1 MRIYIVRH
9 GISRSNQKSTYSSPD
24 TPLAPEAADHLKPV
38 ADRLSRI
45 KFDKIYSSDL
55 PRAINTTKILG
66 YEEPIIEP
74 RIAERNFGVFIGHT
88 HEECLELFP
97 GLYAQYQNDPVNYRI
112 PSGESFHDLCDRV
125 WAFLDEISAKERS
138 ANPMIRGFRP
148 RAADES
154 QVLLVGHFNVIA
166 AAMCWVF
173 NNRDLSHHLVCD
185 NGGVM
190 LMDIRGKLKTIFI
203 ETDESNG
210 YSDSIDD

>member
-1 MRIYIVRH
+1 MRIYFVRH

-24 TPLAPEAADHLKPV
+24 TPLAPEAEEHLMPV
-38 ADRLSRI
+38 AERLSRI
-45 KFDKIYSSDL
+45 KFDRIYSSDL
-55 PRAINTTKILG
+55 PRAINTAKILG
-66 YEEPIIEP
+66 YEDPIIEP
-74 RIAERNFGVFIGHT
+74 RIGERNFGIFIGHT
-88 HEECLELFP
+88 HEECIDLFP
-97 GLYAQYQNDPVNYRI
+97 GPYAKYQNDPVGYQI

-138 ANPMIRGFRP
+138 ENPMISGFRP
-148 RAADES
+148 QAADET

-173 NNRDLSHHLVCD
+173 ENRSLSHHLVCD

-203 ETDESNG
+203 ETDEANG
-210 YSDSIDD
+210 YDNGD